1 MTVWLVGA
9 GPGDPGLITAKGLEL
24 IRSCDALVY
33 DVLVSPE
40 LVEEAPDDALV
51 IPREDVRQAELN
63 TLLVELGRQ
72 GLEVV
77 RLKGG
82 DPFVFGRG
90 GEEAEVLVAAGV
102 PYEVVP
108 GVSALS
114 AVPASAGIPVTHR
127 GVSAQVT
134 LVSGHSA
141 SGDDLDFAQ
150 LAGTPGTLVVFMGL
164 AHLAAIADGLIAAG
178 KDPHTPAAVVSRGT
192 LPDGRSACGE
202 LREIAALADGLES
215 PALLV
220 VGDVVAIAGRLTRP
234 ARHATPAGA

>member
-1 MTVWLVGA
+1 
-9 GPGDPGLITAKGLEL
+9 
-24 IRSCDALVY
+24 
-33 DVLVSPE
+33 
-40 LVEEAPDDALV
+40 V

-63 TLLVELGRQ
+63 SMLVELGRQ

-90 GEEAEVLVAAGV
+90 GEEAEALAAAGV
-102 PYEVVP
+102 PFEVVP
-108 GVSALS
+108 GVSAMS

-141 SGDDLDFAQ
+141 GGESLDFAQ
-150 LAGTPGTLVVFMGL
+150 LAAAPGTLVVFMGL
-164 AHLAAIADGLIAAG
+164 AHLAEIADGLVAAG
-178 KDPHTPAAVVSRGT
+178 RDPHTPAAVVSQGT
-192 LPDGRSACGE
+192 LPDGRSVTGE
-202 LREIAALADGLES
+202 LREIAELAEGLES

-220 VGDVVAIAGRLTRP
+220 VGDVVAVGRIL
-234 ARHATPAGA
+234 ARSQARLAAAS

>member
-24 IRSCDALVY
+24 IRACDALVY

-40 LVEEAPDDALV
+40 LVEEAPDEALV

-63 TLLVELGRQ
+63 SMLVELGRQ
-72 GLEVV
+72 GLEFV

-90 GEEAEVLVAAGV
+90 GEEAEALAAAGV
-102 PYEVVP
+102 PFEVVP
-108 GVSALS
+108 GVSAMS

-141 SGDDLDFAQ
+141 GGESLDFAQ
-150 LAGTPGTLVVFMGL
+150 LAAAPGTLVVFMGL
-164 AHLAAIADGLIAAG
+164 AHLAEIADGLVAAG
-178 KDPHTPAAVVSRGT
+178 RDPHTPAAVVSQGT
-192 LPDGRSACGE
+192 LPDGRSVTGE
-202 LREIAALADGLES
+202 LREIAELAEGLES

-220 VGDVVAIAGRLTRP
+220 VGDVVAVGRML
-234 ARHATPAGA
+234 ARSQARLGAAS